1 MIGTSTLPAISKCR
15 PLVITASDR
24 SLTGCDAGTDAASAA
39 RAVSFS
45 FKKLTVT
52 PSGKAARP
60 AMSKTPLLKDRVT
73 AFSGNSAEMAAV
85 PAAAT
90 AEAGRRSIFSTLAK
104 RVNRHCSTRLCGQ
117 PVSCQRVN
125 APARTPVNPA
135 SWSKLGCI
143 VDADI
148 TRLLY
153 FKCEFF
159 TASAADFATGQNM
172 NIVRHNMV

>member
-1 MIGTSTLPAISKCR
+1 MIGTSTLPATSKCR

-24 SLTGCDAGTDAASAA
+24 SLIGCDSGTDAASAA

-45 FKKLTVT
+45 FKKLAVT

-60 AMSKTPLLKDRVT
+60 ATSKTPLLKDRI
-73 AFSGNSAEMAAV
+73 ALFSGTLAEIAAV
-85 PAAAT
+85 PAAA
-90 AEAGRRSIFSTLAK
+90 AAKAGRRSIFSRLAK
-104 RVNRHCSTRLCGQ
+104 RVKRHCSTRLFGQ

-143 VDADI
+143 IDADI

-159 TASAADFATGQNM
+159 TASTADFATSQDM
-172 NIVRHNMV
+172 HIIRHNMV